1 MKKVFTAKTIEE
13 AKRIACEAF
22 GVSEDYIVFRI
33 LEEPKK
39 SLFGKVKREAQVE
52 ATYEM
57 LEEIQAESAK
67 KTAAKKSSAS
77 AKKPIAP
84 ALAKKPAEPAEK
96 PAAPTTKPAEPEAKV
111 AAPTPKPAELEAK
124 PTAQRPTP
132 DRIVTEDNGTHSIEL
147 EEVERVL
154 EGDDLS
160 PALAK
165 AKQYVT
171 DIYEG
176 MGISVQV
183 CVLQTKS
190 GIRMEISSSYK
201 SGTIIGRRGEML
213 DSIQYLASIV
223 VNKESEEYCRLLL
236 DSNGYREKRRKTL
249 EQLAQKIARNV
260 QRSGRSTTLEPMNPY
275 VRRIIHSQIAK
286 IEGVTSRS
294 VGEDPY
300 RKVIISPVGGY
311 RGGHRGGSGKGN
323 DGNRQQRPYRDRNRN
338 PEDFS
343 RKDMDLM
350 KTNFERDY
358 KKPRPEDNLN
368 IGLYGKIE
376 I

>member
-52 ATYEM
+52 ATYET

-67 KTAAKKSSAS
+67 KTAVKKSSAS
-77 AKKPIAP
+77 AKKPIAF

-96 PAAPTTKPAEPEAKV
+96 PAAPTPKPAEPEAK
-111 AAPTPKPAELEAK
+111 PEAK

-132 DRIVTEDNGTHSIEL
+132 DRIATEGNGTHGIES
-147 EEVERVL
+147 EEVECVL

-260 QRSGRSTTLEPMNPY
+260 QRSGRSKTLEPMNPY

-323 DGNRQQRPYRDRNRN
+323 DGNRQQCPYRDRNRN